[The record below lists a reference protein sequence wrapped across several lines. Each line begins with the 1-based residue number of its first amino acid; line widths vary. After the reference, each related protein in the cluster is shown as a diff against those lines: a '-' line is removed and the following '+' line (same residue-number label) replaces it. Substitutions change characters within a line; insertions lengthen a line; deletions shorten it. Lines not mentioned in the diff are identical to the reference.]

1 MCWVFFSRFL
11 LFVGFVFTSSRS
23 QAELTLCLI
32 DRLVDL
38 ALVWR
43 ARSGNPYVAPDG
55 GLRSYRASVV
65 TLQIDP
71 TRRDSDER
79 VVIGVINVMS
89 TEPMSSSTDDNNNN
103 NDNDNDKND
112 KVLKQ
117 LTRMLERQL
126 RSTWDGVGRLR
137 AAKARAVVSE
147 LTERVLVD
155 NHGSRT
161 GSGEDLSERHAGL
174 AVDSIRQVLSRAS
187 AVGVVDMRGIVARVS
202 MGSQGGREVDDSDVE
217 NHGST

>member
-43 ARSGNPYVAPDG
+43 SRSGNPYVAPDG

-89 TEPMSSSTDDNNNN
+89 TEPMSSSSSA
-103 NDNDNDKND
+103 DNDDSNYKND
-112 KVLKQ
+112 QVLKQ

-187 AVGVVDMRGIVARVS
+187 AVAVVDLRGIVARVS
-202 MGSQGGREVDDSDVE
+202 MGSQGGVR
-217 NHGST
+217 GG

>member
-1 MCWVFFSRFL
+1 
-11 LFVGFVFTSSRS
+11 
-23 QAELTLCLI
+23 
-32 DRLVDL
+32 
-38 ALVWR
+38 
-43 ARSGNPYVAPDG
+43 
-55 GLRSYRASVV
+55 VV

-89 TEPMSSSTDDNNNN
+89 TEPMSSSADNN
-103 NDNDNDKND
+103 DSNDKND

-174 AVDSIRQVLSRAS
+174 AVDSVRQVLSRAS
-187 AVGVVDMRGIVARVS
+187 AVGLVDMRGIVARVS
-202 MGSQGGREVDDSDVE
+202 FECRRVTSGGSMIWSRC
-217 NHGST
+217 

>member
-1 MCWVFFSRFL
+1 
-11 LFVGFVFTSSRS
+11 
-23 QAELTLCLI
+23 
-32 DRLVDL
+32 
-38 ALVWR
+38 
-43 ARSGNPYVAPDG
+43 
-55 GLRSYRASVV
+55 VV

-79 VVIGVINVMS
+79 VAIGVINVMS
-89 TEPMSSSTDDNNNN
+89 TEPMSSLSCTDNNNN
-103 NDNDNDKND
+103 SNINDDDKMGADD

-161 GSGEDLSERHAGL
+161 DSGKDLSERHAGL

-187 AVGVVDMRGIVARVS
+187 AVAVVDLRGIVARVS
-202 MGSQGGREVDDSDVE
+202 MGSQGGMR
-217 NHGST
+217 GG

>member
-1 MCWVFFSRFL
+1 
-11 LFVGFVFTSSRS
+11 
-23 QAELTLCLI
+23 
-32 DRLVDL
+32 
-38 ALVWR
+38 
-43 ARSGNPYVAPDG
+43 
-55 GLRSYRASVV
+55 VV

-89 TEPMSSSTDDNNNN
+89 TEPMSSSA
-103 NDNDNDKND
+103 DNDDSNDKND
-112 KVLKQ
+112 QVLKQ

-161 GSGEDLSERHAGL
+161 DSGEDLSERHAGL
-174 AVDSIRQVLSRAS
+174 AVHSVRQVLSRAS

-202 MGSQGGREVDDSDVE
+202 MGSQGGCEVDDSDVE

>member
-1 MCWVFFSRFL
+1 MAIRHVVPLRLDGNRADFANS
-11 LFVGFVFTSSRS
+11 
-23 QAELTLCLI
+23 TLSI
-32 DRLVDL
+32 VV
-38 ALVWR
+38 VWR
-43 ARSGNPYVAPDG
+43 YDVHSGNPYVAPDG

-89 TEPMSSSTDDNNNN
+89 TEPISSSTNSSTNINDDGKMGA
-103 NDNDNDKND
+103 DD

-161 GSGEDLSERHAGL
+161 DSGKDLSERHAGL
-174 AVDSIRQVLSRAS
+174 AVDSIRRVLSRAS
-187 AVGVVDMRGIVARVS
+187 VVGVVDMRGIVARVS
-202 MGSQGGREVDDSDVE
+202 FECRRVTTGGSMIWSRC
-217 NHGST
+217 

>member
-1 MCWVFFSRFL
+1 MV
-11 LFVGFVFTSSRS
+11 
-23 QAELTLCLI
+23 
-32 DRLVDL
+32 
-38 ALVWR
+38 VWEYDVH
-43 ARSGNPYVAPDG
+43 SGNPYVAPDG

-71 TRRDSDER
+71 TKRDSDER
-79 VVIGVINVMS
+79 VAIGVINVMS
-89 TEPMSSSTDDNNNN
+89 TEPMSSSTNSSTNINDDGKMGA
-103 NDNDNDKND
+103 DDKI
-112 KVLKQ
+112 LKQ

-161 GSGEDLSERHAGL
+161 DSGKDLSERHAGL

-187 AVGVVDMRGIVARVS
+187 AVAVIDLRGIVARVS
-202 MGSQGGREVDDSDVE
+202 MDSQGGMR
-217 NHGST
+217 GG

>member
-1 MCWVFFSRFL
+1 VLGLFSRFL
-11 LFVGFVFTSSRS
+11 LFVGLVFTSSRS

-43 ARSGNPYVAPDG
+43 SRSGNPYVAPDG

-89 TEPMSSSTDDNNNN
+89 TEPMSSSSSA
-103 NDNDNDKND
+103 DNDDSNYKND
-112 KVLKQ
+112 QVLKQ

-187 AVGVVDMRGIVARVS
+187 AVAVVDLRGIVARVS
-202 MGSQGGREVDDSDVE
+202 MGSQGGVR
-217 NHGST
+217 GG

>member
-43 ARSGNPYVAPDG
+43 SRSGNPYVAPDG

-89 TEPMSSSTDDNNNN
+89 TEPMSSSSSA
-103 NDNDNDKND
+103 DNDDSNYKND
-112 KVLKQ
+112 QVLKQ

>member
-43 ARSGNPYVAPDG
+43 SRSGNPYVAPDG

-71 TRRDSDER
+71 TTRDSDER

-89 TEPMSSSTDDNNNN
+89 TEPMSSSSPA
-103 NDNDNDKND
+103 DNDDSNYKND
-112 KVLKQ
+112 QVLKQ

-187 AVGVVDMRGIVARVS
+187 AVAVVDLRGIVARVS
-202 MGSQGGREVDDSDVE
+202 MGSQGGVR
-217 NHGST
+217 GG

>member
-1 MCWVFFSRFL
+1 
-11 LFVGFVFTSSRS
+11 
-23 QAELTLCLI
+23 
-32 DRLVDL
+32 LVDL

-89 TEPMSSSTDDNNNN
+89 TEPMSSSSSA
-103 NDNDNDKND
+103 DNDDSNYKND
-112 KVLKQ
+112 QVLKQ

-174 AVDSIRQVLSRAS
+174 AVDSVRQVLSRAS

>member
-1 MCWVFFSRFL
+1 
-11 LFVGFVFTSSRS
+11 
-23 QAELTLCLI
+23 
-32 DRLVDL
+32 
-38 ALVWR
+38 
-43 ARSGNPYVAPDG
+43 
-55 GLRSYRASVV
+55 VV

-79 VVIGVINVMS
+79 VAIGVINVMS
-89 TEPMSSSTDDNNNN
+89 TEPMSSLSSTDNNNN
-103 NDNDNDKND
+103 SNINDDDKMGADD

-161 GSGEDLSERHAGL
+161 DSGKDLSERHAGL

-187 AVGVVDMRGIVARVS
+187 AVAVVDLRGIVARVS
-202 MGSQGGREVDDSDVE
+202 MGSQGGMR
-217 NHGST
+217 GG

>member
-43 ARSGNPYVAPDG
+43 SRSGNPYVAPDG

-79 VVIGVINVMS
+79 VVIGVINDS
-89 TEPMSSSTDDNNNN
+89 
-103 NDNDNDKND
+103 NDKND
-112 KVLKQ
+112 QVLKQ

-174 AVDSIRQVLSRAS
+174 AVHSVRQVLSRAS